1 MSELVNE
8 LGLKH
13 LILQNCS
20 FAFRKLAV
28 LSALQLVK
36 VEGVK
41 FEASFM
47 SEQATLFLSSIG
59 LLGGYCPKSRKK
71 NRHTAE
77 ELGCMHLGLL
87 EGTSVN
93 SLGCRFMRPFSIA
106 TNSTGK
112 GAFLATIKTSSDL
125 CIF

>member
-1 MSELVNE
+1 MYVVCKLN
-8 LGLKH
+8 LN
-13 LILQNCS
+13 LIIDLNPVLC
-20 FAFRKLAV
+20 FRKLAV

-71 NRHTAE
+71 NRHSAAKVV
-77 ELGCMHLGLL
+77 CMHLGLV
-87 EGTSVN
+87 ESYRVHC
-93 SLGCRFMRPFSIA
+93 LGCQFICPFPF
-106 TNSTGK
+106 TRN
-112 GAFLATIKTSSDL
+112 FTSKRNISDR
-125 CIF
+125 